1 MATDRARHQTLLTAL
16 EARDWSDVLK
26 AVSLADAWAQTALL
40 GDPMLD
46 DVAGKLAELAS
57 HPKWEVRRAVA
68 NVAAHVDHPT
78 FETALARLALDDN
91 ARVRHA
97 VQQANFRRRD
107 SRNASALGE
116 QHAERVNA
124 TLDHVE
130 AKFGL
135 MGRKA
140 VRRAAEQIADIF
152 ARELYHEIIRLLS
165 PLAMSAERLRAH
177 LSEGSTLH
185 KAMREETVRIERR
198 VEHLRSVL
206 GAMRAYTE
214 QPPLRFRREGIRE
227 IVAEAAELVRRRD
240 TGRTDPPIDVRV
252 PADIA
257 AVVARPRLVQALT
270 NVLENAIDSYEGLD
284 VDEPIVVRAER
295 LEGLIVILVED
306 RGCGMSTETKADAV
320 KLFATSKAAGTGFG
334 LPLAVKIVESEHEG
348 RVELDSQQGR
358 GTVVRF
364 TLRIHR

>member
-1 MATDRARHQTLLTAL
+1 MATDRARHQTLLSAL
-16 EARDWSDVLK
+16 EARDWSEVLT
-26 AVSLADAWAQTALL
+26 AVSLADAWAQTALV

-78 FETALARLALDDN
+78 FEPALARLALDDN

-97 VQQANFRRRD
+97 AQQANFRRRD

-116 QHAERVNA
+116 QHAERINA
-124 TLDHVE
+124 TLDQVE
-130 AKFGL
+130 ARFGL
-135 MGRKA
+135 MGREA

-165 PLAMSAERLRAH
+165 PLAMSAERLRAN
-177 LSEGSTLH
+177 LSEGPTLH

-214 QPPLRFRREGIRE
+214 HRPF
-227 IVAEAAELVRRRD
+227 D
-240 TGRTDPPIDVRV
+240 F
-252 PADIA
+252 
-257 AVVARPRLVQALT
+257 VARACEKSSRRQQ
-270 NVLENAIDSYEGLD
+270 NWSDD
-284 VDEPIVVRAER
+284 VTPGEEIRRSTFAFQQTFPLWSPAASRAGFNER
-295 LEGLIVILVED
+295 
-306 RGCGMSTETKADAV
+306 
-320 KLFATSKAAGTGFG
+320 AG
-334 LPLAVKIVESEHEG
+334 ECH
-348 RVELDSQQGR
+348 
-358 GTVVRF
+358 
-364 TLRIHR
+364 